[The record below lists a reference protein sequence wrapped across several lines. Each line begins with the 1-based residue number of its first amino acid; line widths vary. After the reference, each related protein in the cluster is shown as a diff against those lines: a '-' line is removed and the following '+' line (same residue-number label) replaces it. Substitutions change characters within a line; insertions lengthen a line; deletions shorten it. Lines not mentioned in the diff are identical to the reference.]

1 MRHTLGRMTPASTRA
16 GVGVVA
22 RRADG
27 LVLVGRR
34 VAEPGRPLAIP
45 GGKLDPGETVEDC
58 AIRELAEETGLALDP
73 RSARTFACVLV
84 DGWLVAGV
92 EGRVAGDAEPR
103 TLEPEKFTS
112 FGWIDPA
119 SPPADLFPAS
129 AALLEHL

>member
-1 MRHTLGRMTPASTRA
+1 MTVTSTRA
-16 GVGVVA
+16 GVGVVV

-45 GGKLDPGETVEDC
+45 GGKLDPGETVEEC

-73 RSARTFACVLV
+73 RTARTFACVLV

-92 EGRVAGDAEPR
+92 EGRLAAQDEPR
-103 TLEPEKFTS
+103 VLEPDKFGA
-112 FGWIDPA
+112 FAWIEPERA
-119 SPPADLFPAS
+119 PKDLFPAS
-129 AALLEHL
+129 AALLERL